1 MKHGGNK
8 NQAAAVYGLQPTEM
22 IDLSTGISPRAYPLD
37 LSQLALSDLIELP
50 QANDAQ
56 NLEKVMRDAWQIPD
70 SASLALAPGS
80 GAVISLIPHLCP
92 TEIGQA
98 ECRLVYCPEPVY
110 SEHQIAWQ
118 RAGFELISY
127 PAGTIPKINSEK
139 TAAVIAVQPGNP
151 MGHCADVQDWLGLM
165 DIATANNIMLVI
177 DEAFIDLMP
186 EKSLVPHL
194 GQKGVVAIRSLG
206 KFYGLAGLRLGAA
219 IGHHDDMT
227 ALEALMGPWA
237 VSTMALR
244 FGADAISD
252 HGWADDQRAWLTA
265 RMDFLKDG
273 LTQRGI
279 TIIGG
284 TDLYCLIEIAD
295 AQRLQDG
302 LARQGFWTRIFE
314 YNPRW
319 MRLGLAQDDAT
330 MARFLAALDQ
340 SQDNA

>member
-8 NQAAAVYGLQPTEM
+8 NQAATVYGIQPAEM

-56 NLEKVMRDAWQIPD
+56 NLEKVMRDAWQVPD
-70 SASLALAPGS
+70 SASIALAPGS
-80 GAVISLIPHLCP
+80 GAIISLIPHLY
-92 TEIGQA
+92 QRNN
-98 ECRLVYCPEPVY
+98 RLVYCPAPVY

-127 PAGTIPKINSEK
+127 PAGTIPQINPEK

-151 MGHCADVQDWLGLM
+151 MGHCADAEDWVELM
-165 DIATANNIMLVI
+165 QIAAAHNIMLVI

-194 GQKGVVAIRSLG
+194 GQKGVVVIRSLG
-206 KFYGLAGLRLGAA
+206 KFYGLAGVRLGAA
-219 IGHHDDMT
+219 IGHHDDIA

-244 FGADAISD
+244 FGAQAISD
-252 HGWADDQRAWLTA
+252 HGWADDQRSWLTA
-265 RMDFLKDG
+265 RMAFLQDG

-284 TDLYCLIEIAD
+284 TDLYCLIEVDD
-295 AQRLQDG
+295 AQRLQDD

-330 MARFLAALDQ
+330 MARFLSALD
-340 SQDNA
+340 NAQGL

>member
-1 MKHGGNK
+1 MEHGGNK
-8 NQAAAVYGLQPTEM
+8 NQAATVYGIQPAEM

-50 QANDAQ
+50 QANDAR
-56 NLEKVMRDAWQIPD
+56 NLEKVMRDAWQVPD
-70 SASLALAPGS
+70 SASIALAPGS
-80 GAVISLIPHLCP
+80 GAIISLISHLY
-92 TEIGQA
+92 QRNN
-98 ECRLVYCPEPVY
+98 RLVYCPAPVY

-127 PAGTIPKINSEK
+127 PAGTIPQINPEK

-151 MGHCADVQDWLGLM
+151 MGHCADAEDWVELM
-165 DIATANNIMLVI
+165 QIAAAHNIMLVI

-194 GQKGVVAIRSLG
+194 GQKGVVVIKSLG
-206 KFYGLAGLRLGAA
+206 KFYGLAGVRLGAA
-219 IGHHDDMT
+219 IGHHDDIA

-237 VSTMALR
+237 VSTTALR
-244 FGADAISD
+244 FGAQAISD
-252 HGWADDQRAWLTA
+252 HGWADDQREWLTA
-265 RMDFLKDG
+265 RMAFLQDG

-284 TDLYCLIEIAD
+284 TDLYCLIEVDD

-330 MARFLAALDQ
+330 MARFLSALD
-340 SQDNA
+340 NAQGL

>member
-8 NQAAAVYGLQPTEM
+8 NQAATAYGIQPAEM

-50 QANDAQ
+50 QADDAR
-56 NLEKVMRDAWQIPD
+56 NLEKVMRDAWQVPD
-70 SASLALAPGS
+70 SASIALASGS
-80 GAVISLIPHLCP
+80 GAIISLIPHLCQ
-92 TEIGQA
+92 TES
-98 ECRLVYCPEPVY
+98 RLVYCPEPVY

-127 PAGTIPKINSEK
+127 PAGTIPQIHPEK

-151 MGHCADVQDWLGLM
+151 MGHCADAEDWVELM
-165 DIATANNIMLVI
+165 QIAAAHNIMLVM

-186 EKSLVPHL
+186 EQSLVPHL
-194 GQKGVVAIRSLG
+194 GQKGVVVIRSLG
-206 KFYGLAGLRLGAA
+206 KFYGLAGVRLGAA
-219 IGHHDDMT
+219 IGHQDDMA

-244 FGADAISD
+244 FGAQAISD
-252 HGWADDQRAWLTA
+252 HGWADDQRSWLTA
-265 RMDFLKDG
+265 RMAFIQDG
-273 LTQRGI
+273 LSQRGI

-284 TDLYCLIEIAD
+284 TDLYCLIQVAD
-295 AQRLQDG
+295 AQRLQDD

-330 MARFLAALDQ
+330 MARFLAALD
-340 SQDNA
+340 NAQGL